1 MTDLGLSSL
10 FEDEKVLWTME
21 MTQMETQMGMHA
33 ATQKAT
39 LRAESKTE
47 LR

>member
-21 MTQMETQMGMHA
+21 MTQRETQA